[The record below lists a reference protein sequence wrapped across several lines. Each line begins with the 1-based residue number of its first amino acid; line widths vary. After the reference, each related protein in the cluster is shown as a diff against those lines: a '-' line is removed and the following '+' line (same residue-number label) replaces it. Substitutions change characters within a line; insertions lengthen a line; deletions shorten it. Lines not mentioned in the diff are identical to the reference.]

1 MIATESPT
9 MPTTAKEN
17 RATWFD
23 DVPEYIQDYPVEGLY
38 TREEVIGSLANRGV
52 DVNEVTLVFWEKQ
65 GILPR
70 PVRRWRDGAPRALYP
85 PWAVD
90 AIVHLRNLQAHG
102 RTLEQIAP
110 LMTAHQLAA
119 VVWQDPFGPAMTDA
133 RTALLAYAE
142 ALEID
147 ILAIEG
153 ITIRFNGDGDTM
165 LHEENLTVPV
175 ELRQSIVRRQSNP

>member
-1 MIATESPT
+1 
-9 MPTTAKEN
+9 MPRTAKEN

-23 DVPEYIQDYPVEGLY
+23 DVPDYLQDIPPDGLY
-38 TREEVIGSLANRGV
+38 TRQEVIGSLADRGV

-90 AIVHLRNLQAHG
+90 AIAHLRALQSQG

-110 LMTAHQLAA
+110 LMTAHRLAA
-119 VVWQDPFGPAMTDA
+119 VVWQDRWGPAMTDA

-147 ILAIEG
+147 ILALEG
-153 ITIRFNGDGDTM
+153 ITILFNGDSGTT
-165 LHEENLTVPV
+165 LHEETLTVPV

>member
-1 MIATESPT
+1 
-9 MPTTAKEN
+9 MPTTTTPPKTKP
-17 RATWFD
+17 RDHRLTWLD
-23 DVPEYIQDYPVEGLY
+23 GIPDYLQDYPTEGLY
-38 TREEVIGSLANRGV
+38 TRYEVIGSLRDRGV
-52 DVNEVTLVFWEKQ
+52 DVNEVTLVFWEKT

-102 RTLEQIAP
+102 RTLDQIAP
-110 LMTAHQLAA
+110 LMTAHRLAS

-133 RTALLAYAE
+133 RSALLAYAR
-142 ALEID
+142 ALELD

-153 ITIRFNGDGDTM
+153 ITIRYNGTDDTP
-165 LHEENLTVPV
+165 LHEETLTIPV
-175 ELRQSIVRRQSNP
+175 ELRQSIVRRQSNS